1 MNKFFSVDKRLDAI
15 ADEVRNELKTIFA
28 EIDETTEY
36 NQQKM
41 LSAFIK
47 NGVSESHFAA
57 STGYGYDDRG
67 RETLER
73 VFADAMGAEDSL
85 IRHNFVSGTHT
96 LTVALFGVLRPGDT
110 VLCVT
115 GTPYDTIQ
123 FAFGI
128 KDAPGS
134 LKEFGV
140 KYEQIDLK
148 DERPDLDAIKTRLE
162 KQPVKMVYIQRSR
175 GYSLRPSLFVSDIE
189 KIVKAVR
196 EVDKKA
202 VIMVDNCYGEF
213 VEKREPLSVGA
224 DLIAGS
230 LIKNPGGGIAPT
242 GGYIAGRADLVEL
255 CANRLNAPGVGKE
268 LGATLGHSKELFMG
282 IFNAPHVTGEA
293 LKTAAFAAGLFSR
306 LGFSVTPTQNEKRAD
321 IIQVVRLEREDA
333 LIAFCKGMQ
342 KGAPVIL
349 LSLPS
354 LPICPDMTAKLSWR
368 REPFISELP

>member
-15 ADEVRNELKTIFA
+15 ADEVRNELKPIFA

-148 DERPDLDAIKTRLE
+148 DERPDLDAIKARLE

-242 GGYIAGRADLVEL
+242 GG
-255 CANRLNAPGVGKE
+255 
-268 LGATLGHSKELFMG
+268 
-282 IFNAPHVTGEA
+282 
-293 LKTAAFAAGLFSR
+293 
-306 LGFSVTPTQNEKRAD
+306 
-321 IIQVVRLEREDA
+321 
-333 LIAFCKGMQ
+333 
-342 KGAPVIL
+342 
-349 LSLPS
+349 
-354 LPICPDMTAKLSWR
+354 
-368 REPFISELP
+368 

>member
-1 MNKFFSVDKRLDAI
+1 MKMNKFFSVDKRLDAI

-342 KGAPVIL
+342 KGAPVD
-349 LSLPS
+349 SFVTPEPS
-354 LPICPDMTAKLSWR
+354 DM
-368 REPFISELP
+368 PG